1 MHGVPFKKRFGGV
14 HGIKSILEDHDD
26 ETLHALMTN
35 LAGHDME
42 AVLEAFHML
51 LMIHP
56 SVSYTIKGHGRH

>member
-1 MHGVPFKKRFGGV
+1 MAFPLKKDLRGV

-42 AVLEAFHML
+42 AVLEAFIVFV
-51 LMIHP
+51 IHP
-56 SVSYTIKGHGRH
+56 SVL